1 METPGNSPPS
11 ERQNVNEPSA
21 AGTPPGAR
29 EAEARPE
36 PLAGGTLVLG
46 TLALSLAT
54 FMNVLDT
61 SIANVSIPSIA
72 GDLGVGSSE
81 GTWVITSF
89 GVANAIAVPLT
100 GFLAQRFGSVRI
112 FLGSI
117 TLFTLFSFLCGH
129 APSLQVLI
137 LFRVLQGASAGPMIP
152 LSQTLLLSSYPRER
166 SGMALAMWSMT
177 TLVAP
182 ITGPLMGGWITDNIS
197 WPWIFYINVPVGV
210 TCALVT
216 LAIYRNRETP
226 TRKLPIDWVG
236 LGLLVIWV
244 GSLQIMLDK
253 GQELDWFGS
262 NVIITL
268 AVAAF
273 VGFVLFLIWELTG
286 THPVV
291 DLSLFRR
298 RNFAIGTLM
307 MGLSYAMFFGSL
319 VLLPLWLQEF
329 VGYTATQAGEVMAW
343 VGLFALTLSPL
354 VGRYLDRIDTRL
366 LTTCSF
372 SVFMVVF
379 WMRSHFTS
387 DSGYWDYAMPTVVQ
401 GIASSMFF
409 IPLFSIVLGGLP
421 QHRIAA
427 ATGLSN
433 FARIT
438 AGSFGTSI
446 YTTWWTDRAIQHHA
460 RLVDHLGY
468 GNPIV
473 DAVLGQVQALGA
485 SREQALAV
493 LDRMVRQQAYTI
505 SVDDMFYISAA
516 LFCVLIAMVW
526 LVRPTRAEGGTTG
539 AAAGH

>member
-1 METPGNSPPS
+1 MI
-11 ERQNVNEPSA
+11 EPSA
-21 AGTPPGAR
+21 AATPPQAS
-29 EAEARPE
+29 EAAPRWE

-72 GDLGVGSSE
+72 GDLGVGASE

-100 GFLAQRFGSVRI
+100 GFLAQRFGSVRM

-117 TLFTLFSFLCGH
+117 AFFTLFSFLCGH

-152 LSQTLLLSSYPRER
+152 LSQTLLLSSYPKER

-182 ITGPLMGGWITDNIS
+182 ITGPLMGGWITDNVS

-210 TCALVT
+210 TCGLVT

-226 TRKLPIDWVG
+226 IRKLPIDRVG
-236 LGLLVIWV
+236 LVLLVLWV

-262 NVIITL
+262 HVIIAL

-273 VGFVLFLIWELTG
+273 VGFVLFLIWELSE

-343 VGLFALTLSPL
+343 VGLFALALSPL

-366 LTTCSF
+366 LTTASF

-468 GNPIV
+468 GNPI
-473 DAVLGQVQALGA
+473 AAEVLRQIQDLGA

-505 SVDDMFYISAA
+505 SVEDMFHLSAV
-516 LFCVLIAMVW
+516 LFGVLIALVW
-526 LVRPTRAEGGTTG
+526 LVRPTRAGGATTSV
-539 AAAGH
+539 AAGH

>member
-1 METPGNSPPS
+1 MT
-11 ERQNVNEPSA
+11 EPSA
-21 AGTPPGAR
+21 AATPPEAR
-29 EAEARPE
+29 EAAARPE
-36 PLAGGTLVLG
+36 PLAGSTLVLG

-100 GFLAQRFGSVRI
+100 GFLAQRFGSVRV

-117 TLFTLFSFLCGH
+117 TFFTLFSFLCGH

-216 LAIYRNRETP
+216 MAIYRHRETSI
-226 TRKLPIDWVG
+226 RKLPIDWIG

-262 NVIITL
+262 DVIITL
-268 AVAAF
+268 AIAAL
-273 VGFVLFLIWELTG
+273 VGFVLFLIWELSDA
-286 THPVV
+286 HPVV

-343 VGLFALTLSPL
+343 VGLFALALSPI

-427 ATGLSN
+427 ATGLAN

-460 RLVDHLGY
+460 RLVDHLWY
-468 GNPIV
+468 GNSMA
-473 DAVLGQVQALGA
+473 DALLRQVQDLGA
-485 SREQALAV
+485 SREQALGV

-505 SVDDMFYISAA
+505 SVDEMFYLSAA
-516 LFCVLIAMVW
+516 LFGLLIALVW
-526 LVRPTRAEGGTTG
+526 LVRPTRAAGGATG